1 MNEAEPKIK
10 YWSGKSSADAVNYH
24 QQDNKQKTGPQRKL
38 SRFEEFLLTLL
49 KLRLAVVSFFL
60 ADLFGVSES
69 RISQIFTTWINLMYS
84 ILLPCIKWPSRDKIK
99 KHMPQSFRR
108 NFPKTTS
115 IIDCTEVFIQKPR
128 SPTAQSKTYS
138 SYKSH
143 NTFKVLVSIT
153 PSGAFSFISD
163 LWGGNT
169 SDRFITENSGFLDRI
184 RAGDEI
190 MADRGFTIRDLLT
203 ERRATLVIPP
213 FMRKCKW
220 GKGRRLT
227 VAEVKLTKN
236 IASQRIHV
244 ERAIQRIKN
253 FRMLSG
259 VMDLKFKPLAN
270 QIVKVSGFLCNLDKP
285 LVKK

>member
-69 RISQIFTTWINLMYS
+69 RVSQIFTTWINLMHS
-84 ILLPCIKWPSRDKIK
+84 ILVPCIKWPSRDKIK

-203 ERRATLVIPP
+203 ERRATLVIPHL
-213 FMRKCKW
+213 R
-220 GKGRRLT
+220 GN
-227 VAEVKLTKN
+227 ANEVKVAGSL
-236 IASQRIHV
+236 
-244 ERAIQRIKN
+244 
-253 FRMLSG
+253 
-259 VMDLKFKPLAN
+259 
-270 QIVKVSGFLCNLDKP
+270 
-285 LVKK
+285 